1 MDKRFCIFDMD
12 GTLVDSMA
20 YWRSLGRE
28 YLARQGV
35 TEGVEP
41 ILERVKPMTMTESAA
56 LFIREY
62 GLSGTPESV
71 AAEMNAVM
79 NEHYRTD
86 IPLKPGALEYLQ
98 ALRGLGARMCVA
110 SATAAPL
117 MEACFRRLGVEEYFD
132 FMLSCEEVGAG
143 KDRPDVF
150 FAAARRLGG
159 SPGETAVFEDALF
172 ALRTARNA
180 GFYTVAVY
188 DSSERQWGQLE
199 QLADECVADWE
210 TAAKALR

>member
-20 YWRSLGRE
+20 HWRSLGRE
-28 YLARQGV
+28 YLTRRGV
-35 TEGVEP
+35 TEDVEP
-41 ILERVKPMTMTESAA
+41 ILERVKSMTMTESAA
-56 LFIREY
+56 LFIREF

-71 AAEMNAVM
+71 TAEMNAVM
-79 NEHYRTD
+79 DGHYRTD
-86 IPLKPGALEYLQ
+86 IPLKPGVLKYLR
-98 ALRGLGARMCVA
+98 ALRGHGARMCVA

-117 MEACFRRLGVEEYFD
+117 MVACFRRLGVEEYFD
-132 FMLSCEEVGAG
+132 FLLSCEEVGAG

-159 SPGETAVFEDALF
+159 SPDETAVFEDALF
-172 ALRTARNA
+172 ALRTARDA
-180 GFYTVAVY
+180 GFYTVAVH
-188 DSSERQWGQLE
+188 DSRERQWGQME